1 MTQTVLDAVHR
12 YADAMALL
20 AVQYVPHLVL
30 ALIVLLVGLRIIR
43 LVTGLFSRALQN
55 ERIDA
60 SFRGFFESVTSI
72 VLKLML
78 FVSVAAMIGVQT
90 TSFVALIG
98 AVGLAI
104 GLSLQGSLSNLAGG
118 ILILF
123 FKPFVVGDHIQ
134 AQGQE
139 GVVQRIEIF
148 STVLKGEDT
157 RTIIVPNGILSN
169 GVIVNHS
176 RK

>member
-1 MTQTVLDAVHR
+1 MAHSLFVALRR
-12 YADAMALL
+12 YADDFVVLSLQYIPQVIL
-20 AVQYVPHLVL
+20 AI
-30 ALIVLLVGLRIIR
+30 IVLVVGLRMIKII
-43 LVTGLFSRALQN
+43 TGVFSHALQN
-55 ERIDA
+55 ERVDA

-72 VLKLML
+72 VLKLLL
-78 FVSVAAMIGVQT
+78 FISVAAMVGVQT

-123 FKPFVVGDHIQ
+123 FKPFVVGEHIQ

-139 GVVQRIEIF
+139 GAVQRIEIF
-148 STVLKGEDT
+148 STVLKGEDG